1 MLAVDTSFLVGLAW
15 LGLVAWLVL
24 VADCPGSW
32 CSEADAQTGFRISGL
47 PKLRIH
53 ARRPRAGVRC
63 LTRGR
68 PRGGPQA
75 ATAGIPV
82 VAFMGRPPVPSALRR
97 VRRVLLLDFPLYFS
111 CAAVLMDQVQP
122 VLALWEFWTRP
133 AERGERWTDPR
144 ERELPT
150 GRGPAGR
157 CRLHRPG
164 TSPGGWHAARRQI
177 NRVQICTPCFLRRS
191 APEGFIAGRQ
201 RAVSEGLVP
210 ETREISS
217 IPGPAQACSWPAMQ
231 PHRAAPRAFRGA
243 TPRAKGLPEVRLHA
257 RTPQAV
263 RLPGSSLS
271 PGGA

>member
-1 MLAVDTSFLVGLAW
+1 MVRLAW
-15 LGLVAWLVL
+15 SGL

-32 CSEADAQTGFRISGL
+32 CSEADAQTGSRIGGL

-111 CAAVLMDQVQP
+111 CAAVLMDLVQP
-122 VLALWEFWTRP
+122 VLALWEFWARH

-157 CRLHRPG
+157 CRRHRPG
-164 TSPGGWHAARRQI
+164 TSPDGWHAARRQMTG
-177 NRVQICTPCFLRRS
+177 VQICTPS
-191 APEGFIAGRQ
+191 
-201 RAVSEGLVP
+201 VSGALPPRGSVQARKRPFPGVFVP
-210 ETREISS
+210 ETRKYPSRTGSGTLLAIY
-217 IPGPAQACSWPAMQ
+217 AT
-231 PHRAAPRAFRGA
+231 PRAFRGA
-243 TPRAKGLPEVRLHA
+243 TPRAKGLPEVRIHA
-257 RTPQAV
+257 RTPRAV
-263 RLPGSSLS
+263 HVPGRSLS